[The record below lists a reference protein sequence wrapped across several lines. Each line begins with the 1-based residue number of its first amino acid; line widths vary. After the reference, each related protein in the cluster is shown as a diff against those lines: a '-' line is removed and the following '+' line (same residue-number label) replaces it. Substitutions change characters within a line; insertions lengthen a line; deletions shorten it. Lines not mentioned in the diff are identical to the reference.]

1 MEDTRD
7 IGWTENTRISEYVYT
22 YFKDQKF
29 NVTLVARLLLSD
41 LELTPTHQRLIGYLL
56 TLTKDPW
63 VVLPPTAITQWYFP
77 YLRTLSQEGKHTT
90 PDQRYKALQ
99 LLNLAG
105 NLMRCENGI
114 LERDLALHNAL
125 LRIVELREKK

>member
-41 LELTPTHQRLIGYLL
+41 IELTPTHQRLIGYLL
-56 TLTKDPW
+56 TLAKDAW
-63 VVLPPTAITQWYFP
+63 TVLPPTAITEWYFP
-77 YLRTLSQEGKHTT
+77 YLKPVASVHHQT
-90 PDQRYKALQ
+90 PDQRYKAMQ

-105 NLMRCENGI
+105 NLLRCENGI